1 MTNLRRME
9 TQQHLM
15 LMVILV
21 ISMFNVNII
30 HAQTFKLT
38 PLCSENDLKVP
49 IDISE
54 CNANGTITETIC
66 TNRIRSCYCQHDVE
80 LKWTTVGPV
89 GCTNDGGSLSF
100 VSLNNRGSRLLKL

>member
-1 MTNLRRME
+1 MANPRRME
-9 TQQHLM
+9 AQQHLM
-15 LMVILV
+15 FMVILV

-38 PLCSENDLKVP
+38 PPCSENDLNVP

-66 TNRIRSCYCQHDVE
+66 NSRIRHCYCQHDVE
-80 LKWTTVGPV
+80 LKWTTVGHS
-89 GCTNDGGSLSF
+89 GCTNDGGSMSF
-100 VSLNNRGSRLLKL
+100 VSLNNC